1 MFAAAYLRSSGVDIS
16 GLKRGA
22 RCLDAK
28 QKKAARNNYRES
40 STWGREKRSVGDL
53 LVIIWREGPVSV
65 REIQ

>member
-22 RCLDAK
+22 RRLDAK
-28 QKKAARNNYRES
+28 KKGARKNYRES
-40 STWGREKRSVGDL
+40 RTWGREKRSVGDL
-53 LVIIWREGPVSV
+53 LVIIWREAPVSV